1 MNEPVL
7 LALDLST
14 RTGYTCGR
22 RFDRPPVL
30 RVGTWELPRVVN
42 GSTGPTLSALDLR
55 LVRAVNEWDVGLIV
69 YESPLPAG
77 QQTFDPTARML
88 IALPGIVEKVAHECG
103 IAVLEGNMS
112 SARKL
117 VLGRGRGAWDKE
129 LAAVNRSKARA
140 KSRDHIKRL
149 ALEWAATQG
158 IERVDD
164 NGADAA
170 VLHRYT
176 TTLLAGRVTA

>member
-1 MNEPVL
+1 MADPII

-14 RTGYTCGR
+14 RTGYACGR
-22 RFDRPPVL
+22 RFERPPVL
-30 RVGTWELPRVVN
+30 RVGTWLLPSVVN
-42 GSTGPTLSALDLR
+42 GSVGPTLSALDQR
-55 LVRAVNEWDVGLIV
+55 LARAIDEWDVERIV

-77 QQTFDPTARML
+77 QQTYDATARML
-88 IALPGIVEKVAHECG
+88 IALPGIVEKVGHECG
-103 IAVLEGNMS
+103 IDVLEGNMS

-117 VLGRGRGAWDKE
+117 VLGRGRGFWDKD
-129 LAAVNRSKARA
+129 LAAVNRSRARA

-149 ALEWAATQG
+149 ALDWATSQG
-158 IERVDD
+158 IVRVDD

-176 TTLLAGRVTA
+176 TTLLAGHVTA

>member
-1 MNEPVL
+1 MADPVI

-14 RTGYTCGR
+14 RTGYACGR
-22 RFDRPPVL
+22 RFDRPPAL
-30 RVGTWELPRVVN
+30 RVGTWQLPSVVN
-42 GSTGPTLSALDLR
+42 RSLGPTLSALDQR
-55 LVRAVNEWDVGLIV
+55 LVRAIDEWEVERLV

-77 QQTFDPTARML
+77 QQTFDATARML

-103 IAVLEGNMS
+103 IEVLEGNMS

-117 VLGRGRGAWDKE
+117 VLGRGRGHWDKD

-140 KSRDHIKRL
+140 QSREHIKRL
-149 ALEWAATQG
+149 ALDWATQQG
-158 IERVDD
+158 ILRVDD

-176 TTLLAGRVTA
+176 ATLLASQVTA